1 MTGTDGATMAPNDQL
16 TDADAGQESFADWSV
31 RCCSRVEREL
41 ERVLPSSEGS
51 LARLH
56 EAMRYAVLG
65 GGKRVRP
72 LLAYA
77 AGELAVAD
85 NTALDAVA
93 AAVELIH
100 AYSLVHDDLPCMDD
114 DVLRRGRPT
123 VHVAYDEATALL
135 VGDALHAL
143 AFEVLAGLG
152 HPRPGIAAAAAP
164 PAAAMVVELARAAGS
179 FGMAGGQAIDLA
191 AVGATLDREAI
202 EEMHRRKTGA
212 MLAVSIRLGWLAGNS
227 VHVSPQDDQAALE
240 HFGAAIGLAFQVVDD
255 ILDVEGDAATLGK
268 TVGKDRANGKPTYV
282 SVLGIQAARELAMRL
297 HREALEALD
306 PFGAAALRLRQVA
319 DLIVLRRH

>member
-1 MTGTDGATMAPNDQL
+1 MTVIDGGKMPPNDQFPAG
-16 TDADAGQESFADWSV
+16 DAAPEPFAAWSV
-31 RCCSRVEREL
+31 RCCARVEREL
-41 ERVLPSSEGS
+41 ERVLPTSEGP

-77 AGELAVAD
+77 AGELAVAE
-85 NTALDAVA
+85 NNALDAVA

-114 DVLRRGRPT
+114 DILRRGRPT

-152 HPRPGIAAAAAP
+152 QPRPGVPVVAAP
-164 PAAAMVVELARAAGS
+164 PAATMVAELARAAGS

-191 AVGATLDREAI
+191 AVGATLDRDAI

-240 HFGAAIGLAFQVVDD
+240 RFGAAIGLAFQVVDD

-268 TVGKDRANGKPTYV
+268 TLGKDRANSKPTYV
-282 SVLGIQAARELAMRL
+282 SVLGIEAARQFAMSL
-297 HREALEALD
+297 HGEALEALE